1 MTRAKYF
8 KFILSVITVGALLW
22 RHETD
27 GFYWNRL
34 EQTSLQGKVKLSP
47 WSWTFQFVSDDNEH
61 GRGVAINWKS
71 YKKSEKI
78 ASLKA
83 DNFTEQVIDFEEG
96 WPWYFITRDPNY
108 PDAFEWKLNRGY
120 TNSVGTGPKADRQVQ
135 TLVLFGLLLN
145 VYKEPIKNHSV
156 YLWNLCIL
164 WYVGASWQGRHW
176 CFFNLSSQNRPRE

>member
-1 MTRAKYF
+1 MN
-8 KFILSVITVGALLW
+8 
-22 RHETD
+22 HDPTD
-27 GFYWNRL
+27 
-34 EQTSLQGKVKLSP
+34 SLPISA
-47 WSWTFQFVSDDNEH
+47 FQFVSDDNEH

-96 WPWYFITRDPNY
+96 WPWYFITRDPDY

-135 TLVLFGLLLN
+135 TLVLQWVLQIRQRKIFKKLGQ
-145 VYKEPIKNHSV
+145 IRQ
-156 YLWNLCIL
+156 NLK
-164 WYVGASWQGRHW
+164 
-176 CFFNLSSQNRPRE
+176 